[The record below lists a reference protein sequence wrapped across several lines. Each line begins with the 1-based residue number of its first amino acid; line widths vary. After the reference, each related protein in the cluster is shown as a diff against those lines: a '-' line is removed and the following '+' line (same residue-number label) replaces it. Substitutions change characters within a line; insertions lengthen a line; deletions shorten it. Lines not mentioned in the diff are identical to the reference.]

1 MIRFWA
7 DWCPF
12 CKGEMTALEPVY
24 QRLRDQGLQILAV
37 NVRQDAQTAKALRR
51 QLGISYDTLLDSS
64 GEVARAYGVQG
75 LPTTFFVGRD
85 GTRHNRILGEST
97 PELTERL
104 VSDLLGRAV
113 SGEFGYPLAFLTGLL
128 GAGIAWGCA
137 AAWPQARPCIK
148 GPGGDLGRCS
158 LSRGTHRHLCGPRVP
173 GALLG
178 RVLVQTGALGKVQ
191 GLLMIGRVLVIVGLG
206 LA

>member
-1 MIRFWA
+1 LAALVLAGCSESPQLANGAAPPGFTLPRLEGGSIRFPEDYRDQVVMIRFWA

-37 NVRQDAQTAKALRR
+37 NVRQDAQTAKAFVDK
-51 QLGISYDTLLDSS
+51 LGISYQTLLDSS

-85 GTRHNRILGEST
+85 GTLHNRILGEST

-104 VSDLLGRAV
+104 VSDLLG
-113 SGEFGYPLAFLTGLL
+113 TG
-128 GAGIAWGCA
+128 
-137 AAWPQARPCIK
+137 P
-148 GPGGDLGRCS
+148 
-158 LSRGTHRHLCGPRVP
+158 
-173 GALLG
+173 
-178 RVLVQTGALGKVQ
+178 
-191 GLLMIGRVLVIVGLG
+191 
-206 LA
+206 